1 MFNLRRY
8 KVEPLLTRLLSELDE
23 EEEAAAAGLQGS
35 PS

>member
-23 EEEAAAAGLQGS
+23 EEEAAAHLQGS